1 VAVREAGKSDDIWNI
16 DEIKQYRD
24 ARWVTPPE
32 GIWRMYGFD
41 QSKNYPPS

>member
-1 VAVREAGKSDDIWNI
+1 VAVREVDKEDNEGNI

-32 GIWRMYGFD
+32 AL
-41 QSKNYPPS
+41 